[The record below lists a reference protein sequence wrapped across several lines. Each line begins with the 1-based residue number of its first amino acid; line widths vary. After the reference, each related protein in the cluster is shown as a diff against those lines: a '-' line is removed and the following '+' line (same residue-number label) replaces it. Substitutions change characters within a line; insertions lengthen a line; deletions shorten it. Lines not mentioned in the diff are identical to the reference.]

1 MSKKPVY
8 SSKSSVK
15 SLWQQYHIFD
25 DHLEFETLFG
35 KLNVPFNQIE
45 RVEIEESDLKGLLK
59 GDLQLKNF
67 RPALKLDWANFLE
80 HVVVDKKGELVK
92 RILFTPDNVQEFK
105 RILDEQVNQY
115 LKKEKQ
121 NNKK

>member
-1 MSKKPVY
+1 M
-8 SSKSSVK
+8 
-15 SLWQQYHIFD
+15 
-25 DHLEFETLFG
+25 
-35 KLNVPFNQIE
+35 E
-45 RVEIEESDLKGLLK
+45 RVEIAESDLKGLLK

-67 RPALKLDWANFLE
+67 HPALKLDWANFLE

-105 RILDEQVNQY
+105 QILDEQINQY